1 MMNVSDY
8 YAGQAELR
16 EVGAD
21 IDGRVKK
28 AGRLFQ
34 KHLGRAERLLD
45 VGCGV
50 GAVGLYLQEVLGAG
64 EVHGLEISESRVA
77 AAQQRGIRAVRGDLN
92 QGPLPFGD
100 GSFDAIFCGE
110 IIEHLVDPD
119 HLLDEI
125 HRTLTP
131 RGICVLTTPNLASWV
146 NRLALL
152 LGWQPFYTSISF
164 RHEVGRPKFLV
175 SNYGCRDH
183 LRLFTLSALKQLLRL
198 HGFRILGV
206 KGSTI
211 GEVDTGVR
219 DFRLAPLRAFVY
231 HALRPLDALAS
242 TFPSLSTR
250 VIVAFKKRSA
260 VENRKKMGGA
270 VDPLRLH

>member
-1 MMNVSDY
+1 MSTQTY
-8 YAGQAELR
+8 YEGQAALR
-16 EVGAD
+16 ETGAD

-45 VGCGV
+45 IGCGV
-50 GAVGLYLQEVLGAG
+50 GAVGLYLQEVLEAR
-64 EVHGLEISESRVA
+64 EVHGVEISESRVA
-77 AAQQRGIRAVRGDLN
+77 AAQQRGIRAVQGDLN
-92 QGPLPFGD
+92 REPLPFGD
-100 GSFDAIFCGE
+100 GSLDAIFCGE
-110 IIEHLVDPD
+110 VIEHLVDPD

-131 RGICVLTTPNLASWV
+131 RGLGVLTTPNLASWV

-152 LGWQPFYTSISF
+152 LGWQPFYTSVSY

-175 SNYGCRDH
+175 SSHGCRDH
-183 LRLFTLSALKQLLRL
+183 LRVFTLSALKQLLRL
-198 HGFRILGV
+198 HGFQVLGV

-211 GEVDTGVR
+211 GEVDTGTR
-219 DFRLAPLRAFVY
+219 NFRLAPLRALIY
-231 HALRPLDALAS
+231 HALRPADALAS

-250 VIVAFKKRSA
+250 VIVAFKKRTLVA
-260 VENRKKMGGA
+260 DPKRMDEPI
-270 VDPLRLH
+270 DPLQLR